1 MTKRRVHAEPRKPW
15 TKAEDKL
22 LRAKYPHMQTAKLMP
37 LLPGRSLSTIYQHAA
52 RLGLV
57 KTTAYL
63 ASADACRLR
72 RGGGVGSA
80 HRFQKGQIPPN
91 KGLRRPGWGPGRM
104 KVTQFKK
111 DHMPHNWKPV
121 GSVRINSEGYRDIKI
136 TDLRRGALDWRG
148 LHRLNWMAVH
158 GPIPKGMF
166 LRFKDGDRLN
176 PLVGNLELVDRA
188 THLFRNYHGRYP
200 LELRRINQ
208 LRGALQRQINKR
220 KGNHERKHDQ
230 RSS

>member
-1 MTKRRVHAEPRKPW
+1 MTKRRIHAEPRKRW

-22 LRAKYPHMQTAKLMP
+22 LRSKYPHMQTAKLVP
-37 LLPGRSLSTIYQHAA
+37 LLPGRTLTTLYQHAA
-52 RLGLV
+52 QLGLV
-57 KTTAYL
+57 KTPAYL

-80 HRFQKGQIPPN
+80 HRFQKGQTSWN
-91 KGLRRPGWGPGRM
+91 KGKSYQPGGRA
-104 KVTQFKK
+104 KLTQWKTG
-111 DHMPHNWKPV
+111 HMPHNWKPV

-220 KGNHERKHDQ
+220 EGKHERKHDQ